1 MKHST
6 LKNIVLPGI
15 FCAACLGA
23 SVWYS
28 VVFNHSR
35 LIAPTDFSTYVFR
48 VQDLP
53 LMLACIL
60 CAAYLIWLFVRGF
73 QHAQQQKSSATTRTI
88 DPRFGFW
95 GCWASGSTRRPGKF
109 FPLRSFCSLAFSGSF
124 FEGKMS
130 HTLMDERYT
139 ENRAKAQLTAAKTA
153 LSIIFVAVI
162 LLAQGRG
169 GDAVLIALL
178 IVLSLTLALYLFLSE
193 YLLYRYDHDDLP
205 AEDFDES
212 ED

>member
-1 MKHST
+1 
-6 LKNIVLPGI
+6 
-15 FCAACLGA
+15 
-23 SVWYS
+23 
-28 VVFNHSR
+28 
-35 LIAPTDFSTYVFR
+35 
-48 VQDLP
+48 
-53 LMLACIL
+53 
-60 CAAYLIWLFVRGF
+60 
-73 QHAQQQKSSATTRTI
+73 
-88 DPRFGFW
+88 
-95 GCWASGSTRRPGKF
+95 
-109 FPLRSFCSLAFSGSF
+109 
-124 FEGKMS
+124 MS
-130 HTLMDERYT
+130 HTQMDERYT

>member
-1 MKHST
+1 
-6 LKNIVLPGI
+6 
-15 FCAACLGA
+15 
-23 SVWYS
+23 
-28 VVFNHSR
+28 
-35 LIAPTDFSTYVFR
+35 
-48 VQDLP
+48 
-53 LMLACIL
+53 
-60 CAAYLIWLFVRGF
+60 
-73 QHAQQQKSSATTRTI
+73 
-88 DPRFGFW
+88 
-95 GCWASGSTRRPGKF
+95 
-109 FPLRSFCSLAFSGSF
+109 
-124 FEGKMS
+124 MS

-153 LSIIFVAVI
+153 LSIILWRSFCWP
-162 LLAQGRG
+162 QGRG

>member
-1 MKHST
+1 
-6 LKNIVLPGI
+6 
-15 FCAACLGA
+15 
-23 SVWYS
+23 
-28 VVFNHSR
+28 
-35 LIAPTDFSTYVFR
+35 
-48 VQDLP
+48 
-53 LMLACIL
+53 
-60 CAAYLIWLFVRGF
+60 
-73 QHAQQQKSSATTRTI
+73 
-88 DPRFGFW
+88 
-95 GCWASGSTRRPGKF
+95 
-109 FPLRSFCSLAFSGSF
+109 
-124 FEGKMS
+124 MS
-130 HTLMDERYT
+130 HALIDKRYT

-162 LLAQGRG
+162 LLAQGCG